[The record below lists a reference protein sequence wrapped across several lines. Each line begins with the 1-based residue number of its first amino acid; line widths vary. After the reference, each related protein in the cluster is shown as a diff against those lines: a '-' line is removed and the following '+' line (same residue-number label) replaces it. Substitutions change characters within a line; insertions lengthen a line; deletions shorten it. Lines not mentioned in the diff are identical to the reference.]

1 MTHSAPTNPAMT
13 DHKVTDRN
21 MTVPKMTDPATVPRF
36 SLSMIRLHWLTFI
49 LVVAAYCFMEF
60 REIFPRNTPGR
71 EFMKATHYS
80 LGLTILGLTLA
91 RLIIKFTGEPAP
103 AITPAP
109 PAWQQTAAKAGH
121 ALIYIFL
128 IAMPLLGWATLSAEG
143 DPVIFYGLQIPA
155 LLTPDKILTDQLE
168 DFHKLG
174 GKIGYALLGAHALLA
189 ILHHAV
195 FKDTTLIR
203 MMPKRAG

>member
-1 MTHSAPTNPAMT
+1 MS
-13 DHKVTDRN
+13 DQS
-21 MTVPKMTDPATVPRF
+21 TVSRF
-36 SLSMIRLHWLTFI
+36 SPSMIRLHWLTLL

-71 EFMKATHYS
+71 EFMKAAHYS
-80 LGLTILGLTLA
+80 MGLTILGLTLA
-91 RLIIKFTGEPAP
+91 RLIIKLTGDPAP

-121 ALIYIFL
+121 VAIYIFL
-128 IAMPLLGWATLSAEG
+128 IAMPLIGWATLSTEG
-143 DPVIFYGLQIPA
+143 DAVMFYGLEIPA
-155 LLTPDKILTDQLE
+155 LLAPDKILSGRLE
-168 DFHKLG
+168 EFHEIG

>member
-1 MTHSAPTNPAMT
+1 MTGQS
-13 DHKVTDRN
+13 
-21 MTVPKMTDPATVPRF
+21 TVPRY
-36 SLSMIRLHWLTFI
+36 SLTMIRLHWLTFL
-49 LVVAAYCFMEF
+49 LVVAAYIFMEF

-91 RLIIKFTGEPAP
+91 RLIIKVSGEPAP

-109 PAWQQTAAKAGH
+109 AAWQHTAAKVGH

-128 IAMPLLGWATLSAEG
+128 IAMPFIGWATLSTEG
-143 DPVIFYGLQIPA
+143 DAVIFYGLEIPS
-155 LLTPDKILTDQLE
+155 LLGPDKILSGRLE
-168 DFHKLG
+168 ELHELG
-174 GKIGYALLGAHALLA
+174 GQIGYVLLGGHALLA

-195 FKDTTLIR
+195 FKDTSLIR
-203 MMPKRAG
+203 MMPKKAG

>member
-1 MTHSAPTNPAMT
+1 MPGDTPGPTIRLEAKAMT
-13 DHKVTDRN
+13 DH
-21 MTVPKMTDPATVPRF
+21 AAVPRY
-36 SLSMIRLHWLTFI
+36 SLSMIRLHWLTLI

-80 LGLTILGLTLA
+80 MGLTILGLTLA
-91 RLIIKFTGEPAP
+91 RLIIKFTGKPAP

-109 PAWQQTAAKAGH
+109 APWQHMAAKAGH
-121 ALIYIFL
+121 AAIYLFL
-128 IAMPLLGWATLSAEG
+128 IAMPLIGWATLSTEG
-143 DPVIFYGLQIPA
+143 DAVIFYGLEIPA
-155 LLTPDKILTDQLE
+155 LLGPDKILSGRLE
-168 DFHKLG
+168 ELHEIG
-174 GKIGYALLGAHALLA
+174 GKIGYVLLGGHALLA